1 MRPIL
6 PNTKPE
12 LIKIRDTLND
22 LVKIVSEIKSML
34 KPTSTTPHESDNRYG
49 EIDG

>member
-12 LIKIRDTLND
+12 LIKIRETLND
-22 LVKIVSEIKSML
+22 LVEIVSEIKSML
-34 KPTSTTPHESDNRYG
+34 KPNRTIPNESYG

>member
-12 LIKIRDTLND
+12 LIKIRETLND
-22 LVKIVSEIKSML
+22 LVEIVSEIKSML
-34 KPTSTTPHESDNRYG
+34 KSNRTIQNESYG